1 MLLFLEKSLECHK
14 LIKSCTRMQS
24 NKNIVIIGVVGGS
37 GSGKSLLSNT
47 IVEELEDLESARV
60 TVLSEDHYY
69 RDNSHLSKA
78 QLDRLNYD
86 HPDAFEHSL
95 LKEHLESLI
104 AGQNIEVPLYDYA
117 THSRVKGQ
125 TLPISAQTSIL
136 ILEGIMLFT
145 DENIRKLMD
154 IKIFMDTPM
163 DVSFIRRLV
172 RDQKERGRTVDS
184 VVTQYLETVR
194 PMFLQFIEPSKRYAD
209 IIVPHGG
216 KNKIAID
223 VIRSKVRELLR
234 HNHA

>member
-24 NKNIVIIGVVGGS
+24 NKSIVIIGVVGGS

-69 RDNSHLSKA
+69 RDNSHLSKT
-78 QLDRLNYD
+78 QLDKLNYD
-86 HPDAFEHSL
+86 HPDAFEHTL

>member
-1 MLLFLEKSLECHK
+1 
-14 LIKSCTRMQS
+14 MQS

-69 RDNSHLSKA
+69 RDNSHLSKT

-95 LKEHLESLI
+95 LKEHLDSLI

>member
-1 MLLFLEKSLECHK
+1 M
-14 LIKSCTRMQS
+14 S
-24 NKNIVIIGVVGGS
+24 NKNIILIGVVGGS

-47 IVEELEDLESARV
+47 IVEELEDVHSERV

-69 RDNSHLSKA
+69 RDNSHLS
-78 QLDRLNYD
+78 LVELSLLNYD

-95 LKEHLESLI
+95 LKSQLQALI
-104 AGQNIEVPLYDYA
+104 QGQDIKVPIYDYA
-117 THSRVKGQ
+117 THSRLKGQ
-125 TLPISAQTSIL
+125 FFAVSAQTSVL

-145 DENIRKLMD
+145 DRELRDLMD

-163 DVSFIRRLV
+163 DVAFIRRLL

-184 VVTQYLETVR
+184 IVSQYLETVR

-223 VIRSKVRELLR
+223 VIRSKVRELL
-234 HNHA
+234 HHH

>member
-1 MLLFLEKSLECHK
+1 
-14 LIKSCTRMQS
+14 MQ

-47 IVEELEDLESARV
+47 IVEELEELDSARV
-60 TVLSEDHYY
+60 VVLSEDHYY
-69 RDNSHLSKA
+69 RDNSHLSKD
-78 QLDRLNYD
+78 QLCKLNYD

-95 LKEHLESLI
+95 LKTHLEALI
-104 AGQNIEVPLYDYA
+104 EGKNIEVPLYDYA
-117 THSRVKGQ
+117 THSRVKNQ

-163 DVSFIRRLV
+163 DVSFIRRLT

-216 KNKIAID
+216 RNKIAID

>member
-1 MLLFLEKSLECHK
+1 MQNKS
-14 LIKSCTRMQS
+14 
-24 NKNIVIIGVVGGS
+24 IVIIGVVGGS
-37 GSGKSLLSNT
+37 GSGKSLLSST
-47 IVEELEDLESARV
+47 IVEELEDLESSRV

-69 RDNSHLSKA
+69 RDNGHLSKV
-78 QLDRLNYD
+78 QLNKLNYD
-86 HPDAFEHSL
+86 YPDAFEHSL
-95 LKEHLESLI
+95 LKDHLESLI
-104 AGQNIEVPLYDYA
+104 AGKNIEVPLYDYA
-117 THSRVKGQ
+117 THSRVNGK
-125 TLPISAQTSIL
+125 TLPISAEMSIL

-145 DENIRKLMD
+145 DENLRKLMD

-163 DVSFIRRLV
+163 DVSFIRRLL
-172 RDQKERGRTVDS
+172 RDQKERGRMVDA

-234 HNHA
+234 YI

>member
-1 MLLFLEKSLECHK
+1 MLD
-14 LIKSCTRMQS
+14 
-24 NKNIVIIGVVGGS
+24 KNIVIIGVVGGS

-69 RDNSHLSKA
+69 RDNSHLLRE
-78 QLDRLNYD
+78 QLDKLNYD
-86 HPDAFEHSL
+86 HPDAFEHTL
-95 LKEHLESLI
+95 LKTHLETLI
-104 AGQNIEVPLYDYA
+104 AGQNIDVPIYDYA
-117 THSRVKGQ
+117 THSRVKNK
-125 TLPISAQTSIL
+125 TLPISGQTSIL

-145 DENIRKLMD
+145 DAGLRNLMD

-172 RDQKERGRTVDS
+172 RDQKERGRSVDS

-194 PMFLQFIEPSKRYAD
+194 PMFLQFIEPAKRYAD

-223 VIRSKVRELLR
+223 LIRSKVRELLR
-234 HNHA
+234 FSRTI